1 MVIAK
6 PQVKQLGEYHLGVDM
21 EEHECPTCGHKY
33 EKKPQN
39 IRFEDLPEKWRCPIC
54 NVPKND
60 FIPKT
65 PKKK

>member
-1 MVIAK
+1 
-6 PQVKQLGEYHLGVDM
+6 M
-21 EEHECPTCGHKY
+21 EEHECPTCGHQY